1 MAGMKERMAGKVM
14 QWEGNATGD
23 PVRRAEGKL
32 VAAFG
37 RLKQAAGKLR
47 RPRRSRPIDRGG
59 VR

>member
-14 QWEGNATGD
+14 QWEGKATGD

-32 VAAFG
+32 VAAVG
-37 RLKQAAGKLR
+37 RLKQAASKLR
-47 RPRRSRPIDRGG
+47 RPRHSRPIDPGG